1 MGVRTGGKGCSVNS
15 NTLITSS
22 PLAFRTWAIA
32 ISLLQ
37 TNRQGTSGMKIHRDL
52 KGTQETAWELAH
64 RIRASWDKQQ
74 APFTGLVEVDE
85 TYIGGKEKNKAAKV
99 SVAAL
104 RSVRHARTLGLPV
117 VP

>member
-1 MGVRTGGKGCSVNS
+1 MNS

-22 PLAFRTWAIA
+22 PLAFRTGAIA
-32 ISLLQ
+32 IPLRKTHL
-37 TNRQGTSGMKIHRDL
+37 QGTSGMKIHRDR
-52 KGTQETAWELAH
+52 KVTQETAWSLAH
-64 RIRASWDKQQ
+64 RIRALWDTQQ
-74 APFTGLVEVDE
+74 APFTGPVEVDE